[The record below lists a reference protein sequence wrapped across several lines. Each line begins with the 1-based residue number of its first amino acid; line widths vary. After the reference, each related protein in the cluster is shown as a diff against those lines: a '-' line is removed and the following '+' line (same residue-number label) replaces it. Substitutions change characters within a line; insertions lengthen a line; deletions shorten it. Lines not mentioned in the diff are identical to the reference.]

1 MQSVELNSK
10 ATALVAIDLQHA
22 IVARTL
28 APHTA
33 AEVVERT
40 KRLADALRAQGGT
53 IIFVRVEMSETL
65 SLPVDAPMVR
75 DPNAPPPPANASQ
88 LAPGIGMQEGDR
100 VVTKRQWGAF
110 YGTDLEQWLRRKGIR
125 TILMTGIATNI
136 GVEST
141 ARAAFDQGFE
151 LVLVEDAM
159 SSMTAELHEFPMKTI
174 FPRMG
179 RVRSTDEVLAALAA
193 GC

>member
-1 MQSVELNSK
+1 
-10 ATALVAIDLQHA
+10 
-22 IVARTL
+22 
-28 APHTA
+28 
-33 AEVVERT
+33 
-40 KRLADALRAQGGT
+40 
-53 IIFVRVEMSETL
+53 MSETL

-75 DPNAPPPPANASQ
+75 DPNAAPPPANASQ
-88 LAPGIGMQEGDR
+88 LVPEIGLQQGDR

-125 TILMTGIATNI
+125 TILLTGIATNI

-151 LVLVEDAM
+151 LVFVEDAM
-159 SSMTAELHEFPMKTI
+159 SSMTAELHEFPVKAI

-193 GC
+193 G

>member
-1 MQSVELNSK
+1 MRSVEFNSK
-10 ATALVAIDLQHA
+10 TTALVAIDLQHA
-22 IVARTL
+22 IVARTVV
-28 APHTA
+28 PHTA

-53 IIFVRVEMSETL
+53 ILFVRVDMSETL

-75 DPNAPPPPANASQ
+75 DPNAAPPPANASQ
-88 LAPGIGMQEGDR
+88 LVPEIGLQQGDR

-125 TILMTGIATNI
+125 TILLTGIATNI

-151 LVLVEDAM
+151 LVFVEDAM
-159 SSMTAELHEFPMKTI
+159 SSMTAELHEFPVKAI

-193 GC
+193 G

>member
-1 MQSVELNSK
+1 MQPLNFDFRT
-10 ATALVAIDLQHA
+10 TALVAIDLQHA

-28 APHTA
+28 TPHSA

-40 KRLADALRAQGGT
+40 RRLADALRSQGGT
-53 IIFVRVEMSETL
+53 IIFVRVEMSEVLT
-65 SLPVDAPMVR
+65 LPVDAPTSR

-88 LAPGIGMQEGDR
+88 LVPEIDPQQGDR

-110 YGTDLEQWLRRKGIR
+110 YGTDLDQWLRRKGIR
-125 TILMTGIATNI
+125 TILMTGIATNF

-141 ARAAFDQGFE
+141 ARAAFDRGFE
-151 LVLVEDAM
+151 LIFVEDAI
-159 SSMTAELHEFPMKTI
+159 STMTPEMHEFPMKTI

-179 RVRSTDEVLAALAA
+179 KVRSTAEVLEALAR
-193 GC
+193 